1 VPKTRLTKSA
11 IDALPTP
18 DKEIVHWDQALPGF
32 GLKITPK
39 GRKVFIVLY
48 RAGGGGSRL
57 RKYTIGPYGRITL
70 HNARIEAQKVLA
82 ARLEGRDPA
91 TEKLDARRRLTTDTV
106 AELVTLY
113 GKLHLSQRRSGRE
126 LMQILQRDLVDRL
139 GSRSVHAI
147 TKRDIIDV
155 VNAVVDRGSP
165 VGANKTLKVVR
176 SFFGW
181 CVGRAIVERSPC
193 EGVRAPTVEKAR
205 DRVLTDE
212 ELAGIIRGARQL
224 GGPYGA
230 IVEVLALTGQ
240 RRDEVARMSWDE
252 VDLERRVWA
261 LPAGRTKND
270 KPHIVQLSD
279 PARVVIRA
287 QPRVSRLVF
296 SRNGVTP
303 VGDFSIQK
311 RRLDGLCGVSHWRLH
326 DLRRTM
332 VSGMARLGVA
342 PHVADKILNH
352 VAGTISGVAA
362 VYQRHEFLNERRDA
376 LDRWSAHV
384 EGLLREREAVELRAV
399 SWAGRS

>member
-1 VPKTRLTKSA
+1 MPRTRLTKST
-11 IDALPTP
+11 IDNLPTP
-18 DKEIVHWDQALPGF
+18 EKEIVHWDEALPGF

-70 HNARIEAQKVLA
+70 HNARIEARKVLA
-82 ARLEGRDPA
+82 ARLDGRDPA
-91 TEKLDARRRLTTDTV
+91 TEKLEARRRLTADTV
-106 AELVTLY
+106 PEVIRLY
-113 GKLHLSQRRSGRE
+113 GKLHLSQRRSGCE
-126 LMQILQRDLVDRL
+126 VMQILQRDLVDRV
-139 GSRSVHAI
+139 GSRSVHSI
-147 TKRDIIDV
+147 SKRDVIDL

-165 VGANKTLKVVR
+165 VAANKSLKVVK
-176 SFFGW
+176 SFFNW

-193 EGVRAPTVEKAR
+193 DGVRAPTVERAR
-205 DRVLTDE
+205 DRVLTDR
-212 ELAGIIRGARQL
+212 ELAGIIRAARQM

-252 VDLERRVWA
+252 VDLERRVWT
-261 LPAGRTKND
+261 LPSVRTKND
-270 KPHIVQLSD
+270 KPHVVQLSD
-279 PARVVIRA
+279 QAVVVIGS
-287 QPRVSRLVF
+287 QPRSGQLVF

-303 VGDFSIQK
+303 IGDFSSQK
-311 RRLDGLCGVSHWRLH
+311 RRLDDLCCVSQWRLH

-332 VSGMARLGVA
+332 VSGMASLGVA

-362 VYQRHEFLNERRDA
+362 VYQRHEFLKERRDA
-376 LDRWSAHV
+376 LERWGAHV
-384 EGLLREREAVELRAV
+384 EDLLREVEAVELRAA
-399 SWAGRS
+399 S

>member
-1 VPKTRLTKSA
+1 
-11 IDALPTP
+11 
-18 DKEIVHWDQALPGF
+18 
-32 GLKITPK
+32 
-39 GRKVFIVLY
+39 
-48 RAGGGGSRL
+48 
-57 RKYTIGPYGRITL
+57 
-70 HNARIEAQKVLA
+70 
-82 ARLEGRDPA
+82 
-91 TEKLDARRRLTTDTV
+91 
-106 AELVTLY
+106 
-113 GKLHLSQRRSGRE
+113 
-126 LMQILQRDLVDRL
+126 MQILQRDLIDRL
-139 GSRSVHAI
+139 GSLSVHTI
-147 TKRDIIDV
+147 TKRDIIDLV
-155 VNAVVDRGSP
+155 SAVVDRGSP

-181 CVGRAIVERSPC
+181 CVGRAILDRSPC
-193 EGVRAPTVEKAR
+193 DGVRAPTVERAR
-205 DRVLTDE
+205 DRVLLDW
-212 ELAGIIRGARQL
+212 ELSEIIRGARQL

-279 PARVVIRA
+279 PARVVIGA
-287 QPRVSRLVF
+287 QPRSGRLVF

-362 VYQRHEFLNERRDA
+362 VYQRHQFLNERRDA
-376 LDRWSAHV
+376 LERWSAHV
-384 EGLLREREAVELRAV
+384 EALLRERDVVELRAA
-399 SWAGRS
+399 S

>member
-1 VPKTRLTKSA
+1 MPRTRLTKSA
-11 IDALPTP
+11 IDAIPTP
-18 DKEIVHWDQALPGF
+18 DKEIVHWDQCLPGF

-48 RAGGGGSRL
+48 RAQGGGSRL
-57 RKYTIGPYGRITL
+57 RKFTIGPYGRITL

-91 TEKLDARRRLTTDTV
+91 TEKLEARRRLTADTV
-106 AELVTLY
+106 AEIVTLY
-113 GKLHLSQRRSGRE
+113 ARLHLSQRRSGPE
-126 LMQILQRDLVDRL
+126 LIRVLQRNLVDRL

-147 TKRDIIDV
+147 SKRDIIDL

-165 VGANKTLKVVR
+165 VAANKTLKVVR

-181 CVGRAIVERSPC
+181 CVGRAILERSPC
-193 EGVRAPTVEKAR
+193 DGVRAPTVERAR
-205 DRVLTDE
+205 DRILTDG
-212 ELAGIIRGARQL
+212 ELAAIVTAARQM
-224 GGPYGA
+224 GGPYGT

-252 VDLERRVWA
+252 VDLDHLVWT
-261 LPAGRTKND
+261 LPPTRTKND

-279 PARVVIRA
+279 PAAVVIGA
-287 QPRVSRLVF
+287 QPRLGRLVF
-296 SRNGVTP
+296 SRNGATP
-303 VGDFSIQK
+303 VGDFSSQK
-311 RRLDGLCGVSHWRLH
+311 RRLDELCGVSHWRLH

-362 VYQRHEFLNERRDA
+362 VYQRHEFLKERRDA
-376 LDRWSAHV
+376 LERWSAHV
-384 EGLLREREAVELRAV
+384 EGLLRVGKELELKA
-399 SWAGRS
+399 AT

>member
-1 VPKTRLTKSA
+1 VPKIRLTKSA

-18 DKEIVHWDQALPGF
+18 DREIVHWDQTLPGF

-48 RAGGGGSRL
+48 RAGGGASRL

-91 TEKLDARRRLTTDTV
+91 TEKLEARRRLTTDTV
-106 AELVTLY
+106 AEIVALY
-113 GKLHLSQRRSGRE
+113 GRLHLSQRRSGRE
-126 LMQILQRDLVDRL
+126 LMQILQRDLVERV

-147 TKRDIIDV
+147 SKRDIIDV

-165 VGANKTLKVVR
+165 VGANKTLKVAR

-181 CVGRAIVERSPC
+181 SVGRAILERSPC
-193 EGVRAPTVEKAR
+193 DGVRAPTVEKAR
-205 DRVLTDE
+205 DRVLTDA
-212 ELAGIIRGARQL
+212 ELAGIIRAARRL

-261 LPAGRTKND
+261 LPAARTKND
-270 KPHIVQLSD
+270 KPHIVQLPD
-279 PARVVIRA
+279 PACAVIGA
-287 QPRVSRLVF
+287 QTRSGPLVF
-296 SRNGVTP
+296 SRNGVASI
-303 VGDFSIQK
+303 GDFSNQK
-311 RRLDGLCGVSHWRLH
+311 CKLDHLCDVSNWCLH

-376 LDRWSAHV
+376 LERWGAHV
-384 EGLLREREAVELRAV
+384 EGLLQESEAVEVKAA
-399 SWAGRS
+399 S